1 MSDLGSRLKAFVIT
15 YHFILSWNYKLE
27 GVLTLIVMLLLR
39 FPAPPPPCFWGEC
52 ITLTDC
58 VCHSLTKDLVSD
70 LEKKEKVGGAG
81 DNTHLKKGK
90 ERKRLLK
97 TVPLPHQ
104 TMCLQ
109 VRHGHLRDLAGPAS
123 WVSQMLNSSGIT
135 SART

>member
-15 YHFILSWNYKLE
+15 YHFILSWKYKLE

-39 FPAPPPPCFWGEC
+39 FSPSLCFGGEC
-52 ITLTDC
+52 ITLTDG

-70 LEKKEKVGGAG
+70 LREKKEKVGGAG
-81 DNTHLKKGK
+81 DNTPLKKGK

-109 VRHGHLRDLAGPAS
+109 VRRGHLRDLAGPAS
-123 WVSQMLNSSGIT
+123 WVSPTLNSSGIT